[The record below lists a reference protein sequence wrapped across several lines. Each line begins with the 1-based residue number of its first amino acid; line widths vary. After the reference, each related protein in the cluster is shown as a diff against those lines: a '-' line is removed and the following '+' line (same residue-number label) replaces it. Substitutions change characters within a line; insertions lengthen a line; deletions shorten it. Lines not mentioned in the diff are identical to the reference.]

1 MEQPTKFELAIHPRA
16 SNENFIAWPSATAAA
31 SSGHLAEARLL
42 PGKTLD
48 TFAFEAVPIISR
60 AQITAYT
67 NLSSMSDS
75 RR

>member
-31 SSGHLAEARLL
+31 SSDIL
-42 PGKTLD
+42 PKPAFCPATLD